1 MEIKFEQVLEMYNS
15 GESTY
20 QIAKHFN
27 TYPNKIRRLLNKY
40 GVELKSHSEAQ
51 KNALEQGIAPHPTKG
66 KKRTEKE
73 RLAISSPLAKSW
85 SEMPKEQREKLSEMA
100 RDRWYDMPEEK
111 KQEIRNLGLRAVQK
125 ASREGTKFE
134 LYVKQKLEENGHSVK
149 LHDND
154 LIDSECDLT
163 IEEIKTV
170 IEIDGGHHREPRYGQ
185 EVLEKVQAADKKKD
199 DDLMNIGYNLIRVY
213 YPDNDP
219 LVVKHRLCN
228 MVLSFVDQ
236 IKEDTELDNQI
247 FYVGL
252 KDE

>member
-1 MEIKFEQVLEMYNS
+1 MEIKFQQVLEMYNS

-20 QIAKHFN
+20 QIAKYFD

-40 GVELKSHSEAQ
+40 GIELKSKSEAQ

-73 RLAISSPLAKSW
+73 RLAISSSMAKSW
-85 SEMPKEQREKLSEMA
+85 SEMPQEERERRSLECKERWHNMPIEKQ
-100 RDRWYDMPEEK
+100 K
-111 KQEIRNLGLRAVQK
+111 EIRKLGLKAIQK
-125 ASREGTKFE
+125 ASHEGTKFE

-149 LHDND
+149 LHDKD
-154 LIDSECDLT
+154 FIEAECDLT
-163 IEEIKTV
+163 IEDIKTV
-170 IEIDGGHHREPRYGQ
+170 VEIDGGHHREPRYGQ

-213 YPDNDP
+213 YPDEP
-219 LVVKHRLCN
+219 TLVVRHRLCN
-228 MVLSFVDQ
+228 MILSVVDQ

-247 FYVGL
+247 FYL
-252 KDE
+252 RLEDE